1 MRTRAAADLAALAA
15 QYVDDLRTR
24 RYSFSSL
31 EKAQLELA
39 RLGHHLREK
48 HITDARAVTEAD
60 LAVYARMLAAH
71 RTRAGEPLAPAS
83 RAATLSVVRR
93 FCAWLEARGT
103 VLANPAVAL
112 PCPRVE
118 ASPRAA
124 LTLGQATRL
133 MAAPWPG
140 APIGVRDRAILELLY
155 GTGLRLG
162 EAVRADVTDVDLARG
177 VLLVRGGKG
186 RVDRVVPLGGRAA
199 VALDRY
205 LTASRPTLDTGVAGA
220 LFLTRDGGR
229 LGAAGMRVRI
239 RAAARRLG
247 LRLTPHGLRHACA
260 THLLRGG
267 ADVRHVQALLG
278 HRRLTTTARYTHV
291 AITDLSAVVARC
303 HPRERPRGDRRRR

>member
-1 MRTRAAADLAALAA
+1 MRTHADADLPTLATAYLDHLRSRRASASAIA
-15 QYVDDLRTR
+15 Q
-24 RYSFSSL
+24 
-31 EKAQLELA
+31 AQLALG
-39 RLGHHLREK
+39 RLCHHLSDDR
-48 HITDARAVTEAD
+48 ITDARVVTEAH
-60 LAVYARMLAAH
+60 LVAYAH
-71 RTRAGEPLAPAS
+71 RLAQHVTRAGTPLAPAS
-83 RAATLSVVRR
+83 RAAALAVVRR
-93 FCAWLEARGT
+93 FWAWLEARGT

-124 LTLGQATRL
+124 LTLAQATRL

-140 APIGVRDRAILELLY
+140 APIGVRDRALLELLY

-177 VLLVRGGKG
+177 VLIVRGGKG

-199 VALDRY
+199 AALDRY

-220 LFLTRDGGR
+220 LFLTRDGGP

-239 RAAARRLG
+239 QAAARQLG
-247 LRLTPHGLRHACA
+247 LRLTPHSLRHACA

-278 HRRLTTTARYTHV
+278 HHRLTTTALYTHV

-303 HPRERPRGDRRRR
+303 HPRERPRGRRRRR

>member
-1 MRTRAAADLAALAA
+1 VRTRAAGDLPTLAVA
-15 QYVDDLRTR
+15 YVEDLRSR
-24 RYSFSSL
+24 RASASAIDQ
-31 EKAQLELA
+31 AQRALD
-39 RLGHHLREK
+39 RLTHHLRDERV
-48 HITDARAVTEAD
+48 TDVRAVTEAH
-60 LAVYARMLAAH
+60 LVAYAQRLAAH
-71 RTRAGEPLAPAS
+71 VTRAGTPLAPAS
-83 RAATLSVVRR
+83 RAAALSVVRR
-93 FCAWLEARGT
+93 FWAWLEARGT

-124 LTLGQATRL
+124 LTLAQTTRL

-140 APIGVRDRAILELLY
+140 APIGVRDRGILELLY

-177 VLLVRGGKG
+177 VLLVRRGKG

-199 VALDRY
+199 VAVDRY
-205 LTASRPTLDTGVAGA
+205 LTASRPALDTGAAGA

-239 RAAARRLG
+239 QAAARRLG

-303 HPRERPRGDRRRR
+303 HPRERPRSGRRRR